1 MKAIFAAFVFLLIL
15 QPAATGQGYF
25 TLGGGFGFMFPESGD
40 LDNFTDTYNSVN
52 AAGLA
57 QPLEG
62 FGGSAG
68 AARVEGGYR
77 WLGKPGGAVLLG
89 WFGSQKKDVAAF
101 GNGET
106 RGLELKIT
114 GLYLETELGY
124 YRDNFFLNGS
134 IGFVFNRT
142 ASIESQYSNPLGSVA
157 AKSLNGTYKGTVN
170 FSTDLGIVAGF
181 LKEPLFLMFK
191 IAYPVYRGSESEEL
205 RDKNSEKITSGTD
218 KFPSDYVAYVNSPTY
233 PGVAS
238 NINGLKLWL
247 TVGLA
252 IPAAKVF

>member
-15 QPAATGQGYF
+15 QSAVTGQGYF
-25 TLGGGFGFMFPESGD
+25 TLGGGFGFMFPESAD
-40 LDNFTDTYNSVN
+40 LDNFTETYNSVN

-77 WLGKPGGAVLLG
+77 WLGKPGGAVLFG

-106 RGLELKIT
+106 RSLELKIT

-124 YRDNFFLNGS
+124 YRDNFFLNGLVS
-134 IGFVFNRT
+134 FVFNRT
-142 ASIESQYSNPLGSVA
+142 ASIESRYSNPLGSVTT
-157 AKSLNGTYKGTVN
+157 KSLNGTYKGTVD

-191 IAYPVYRGSESEEL
+191 IAYPVYRGSESEKL
-205 RDKNSEKITSGTD
+205 RDKNSEKIADGTD

-238 NINGLKLWL
+238 NINGLKIWL

-252 IPAAKVF
+252 IPAAKIF